1 MTEDKSPHWRDGKNA
16 RIEARDKAHTEEL
29 AKEPINKKSVLDD
42 PTHWRYNKSKG
53 IKHGTTTAK
62 DVGLK
67 SAEKKEKKP
76 SKEEIAKSNIST
88 GPEKTAEPKDII
100 FTKETAK
107 ALNRDDQE
115 DVLVKRMV
123 KFTSKDKEDD
133 LIKKIIKSNP
143 KV

>member
-1 MTEDKSPHWRDGKNA
+1 MTEDKIPHWRDGKNA
-16 RIEARDKAHTEEL
+16 RIEARDKASAEEA
-29 AKEPINKKSVLDD
+29 AKSKESSELNN

-62 DVGLK
+62 DIGLK
-67 SAEKKEKKP
+67 PAEKKEKKP

-88 GPEKTAEPKDII
+88 SPEKTAEPKDIK